1 MVGRVAVV
9 GVGQTYHEE
18 AKSTQSYYDVA
29 FEAATKALEDAA
41 LDKGEIDTVIASG
54 WDVTDGRTISDMYLV
69 PAASGYLKDS
79 AKAAE
84 DGVLA
89 FAYAWMRLAAGAF
102 DTALVIAHGQSEHP
116 PELISNIVFD
126 PFFFRPI
133 AACGVTT
140 LALQACAYA
149 SKYGVT
155 PEQAAG
161 VAVKNRRNAVDNPYA
176 HLRSPVS
183 VEDVVR
189 SPPVASPLRT
199 LDCPPRSVGAV
210 ALVLAAGER
219 MRRIRPDAAWVH
231 GIGWAV
237 DGYDLGA
244 TDLSRL
250 PSLAAATAR
259 AYATAGVKDPLE
271 ELDVAEVHD
280 VTSYHELMAYEALGW
295 AQPGGG
301 ARLLEQGITGR
312 GGKLPV
318 NPSGGVLST
327 NLHAGSGLLRVA
339 EAALQVTGRAGAHQV
354 EGARRALA
362 HGMSAAAGV
371 AAAGNC
377 VVVLGRD

>member
-1 MVGRVAVV
+1 MVSRVAVV

-29 FEAATKALEDAA
+29 FEAAARALEDAA
-41 LDKGEIDTVIASG
+41 LEKGDIDTVIASG
-54 WDVTDGRTISDMYLV
+54 WDVADGRTISDMYLV
-69 PAASGYLKDS
+69 PAATGYLKDS

-89 FAYAWMRLAAGAF
+89 FAYACMRLAAGAF
-102 DTALVIAHGQSEHP
+102 DTALVIAHGQTEHP
-116 PELISNIVFD
+116 PELISNVVFD
-126 PFFFRPI
+126 PFFFRPMG
-133 AACGVTT
+133 ACGVTT

-161 VAVKNRRNAVDNPYA
+161 VVVKNRRNAVDNPYA
-176 HLRSPVS
+176 HLRSTVS
-183 VEDVVR
+183 VEDVLR
-189 SPPVASPLRT
+189 SSPVAWPLRT

-210 ALVLAAGER
+210 ALVLAAGETTK
-219 MRRIRPDAAWVH
+219 RIRPDVAWIR

-250 PSLAAATAR
+250 PSLAAAAEK
-259 AYATAGVKDPLE
+259 AYLMAGVASPVE

-280 VTSYHELMAYEALGW
+280 ITSYHELMAYEALRW

-301 ARLLEQGITGR
+301 ARLSEEGVTSK

-339 EAALQVTGRAGAHQV
+339 EAVLQVTGRAGAHQV
-354 EGARRALA
+354 EGARTALA
-362 HGMSAAAGV
+362 HGMSAAAGA

-377 VVVLGRD
+377 VVILGRD

>member
-1 MVGRVAVV
+1 MLRRVAVV
-9 GVGQTYHEE
+9 GVGQTYHEG
-18 AKSTQSYYDVA
+18 AKNTQAYHDVV
-29 FEAATKALEDAA
+29 FEAATRALEDAA
-41 LDKGEIDTVIASG
+41 LEKGDIDTVIASG
-54 WDVTDGRTISDMYLV
+54 WDAADGRTISDMYLV
-69 PAASGYLKDS
+69 PAGAGYLKDS

-89 FAYAWMRLAAGAF
+89 FAYGCMRVFSGAF
-102 DTALVIAHGQSEHP
+102 DTVMVVAHGHTEHP
-116 PELISNIVFD
+116 AELVSNVVFD
-126 PFFFRPI
+126 PFFFRPMG
-133 AACGVTT
+133 ASTVTT

-149 SKYGVT
+149 HKYGVT

-161 VAVKNRRNAVDNPYA
+161 VVVKNRRNALDNPYA
-176 HLRSPVS
+176 HLRSVVS
-183 VEDVVR
+183 VQDVVR
-189 SPPVASPLRT
+189 SPPVAWPLRA

-210 ALVLAAGER
+210 ALVLATEER
-219 MRRIRPDAAWVH
+219 TKRIRPDVAWVR

-244 TDLSRL
+244 ADLSRL
-250 PSLAAATAR
+250 SSLAAAAER
-259 AYATAGVKDPLE
+259 AYSMAGVKKPLE

-280 VTSYHELMAYEALGW
+280 ITSYHELMAYEALGW

-301 ARLLEQGITGR
+301 ARLSEEGLTSR

-339 EAALQVTGRAGAHQV
+339 EAVLQVTGRAGDHQV
-354 EGARRALA
+354 DGARTALA
-362 HGMSAAAGV
+362 HGMSAAAGP

-377 VVVLGRD
+377 VVILGRD